1 MTALER
7 RRRQYTWTALVAG
20 LVVLAALPV
29 LTVGA
34 WRAIRDSRAAEAVVP
49 VTTRSL
55 PVTPTALLA
64 AVDDDGELASIAVLA
79 LRPDGKGG
87 TIVSV
92 PVNAVETVLEELEPR
107 PVGAG
112 FAEGGL
118 EQLVLDVESLM
129 NVTIDVAG
137 VVDAG
142 ELAGLLDPLGSLP
155 VVLPDDVVDDGDV
168 VAAAGDQTLTP
179 EQAALALV
187 ATEEGVSEAARLP
200 TAKAVWE
207 AVAADAGDGVPG
219 QQPAVTEP
227 GVGAVAPADLASFVS
242 ALLAG
247 PVAAWQLQ
255 YEPVGEGPGNPEG
268 LDLMLVGKP
277 EIVLVMATV
286 APSAVTAPNPGLTFQ
301 LDSSFGDAEVTKDVI
316 SWLYYFGGNVLLVRE
331 LGGTPP
337 DETVLEYVFDVD
349 RADLA
354 LYEWVLG
361 DFRVERAT
369 ERVEGIDIRIVLGK
383 DFLDVLAER
392 QPPDLATEPV
402 ATTST
407 PPDE

>member
-1 MTALER
+1 MTALESR
-7 RRRQYTWTALVAG
+7 RRRYTWAAFVAG

-29 LTVGA
+29 LTIAG
-34 WRAIRDSRAAEAVVP
+34 WRAIRDSTAAKAVVP
-49 VTTRSL
+49 VTTKSL

-64 AVDDDGELASIAVLA
+64 AVDDDGDLVSIAVLV
-79 LRPDGKGG
+79 LRPEGRGG

-92 PVNAVETVLEELEPR
+92 PVNAVETVLEEIEPR
-107 PVGAG
+107 PVGSG
-112 FAEGGL
+112 FAVGGL
-118 EQLVLDVESLM
+118 DQLVLDVESLM

-137 VVDAG
+137 VVDVG
-142 ELAGLLDPLGSLP
+142 ELAGLLDPLGSVP
-155 VVLPDDVVDDGDV
+155 VELPDDVVDGDDV
-168 VAAAGDQTLTP
+168 IIGAGAQRLTP

-187 ATEEGVSEAARLP
+187 VAADGASEAQRLP
-200 TAKAVWE
+200 IVRSVWE
-207 AVAADAGDGVPG
+207 AVADAVGDGVIG
-219 QQPAVTEP
+219 RQPAVTVP
-227 GVGAVAPADLASFVS
+227 DVGAVPPADLASFFS

-255 YEPVGEGPGNPEG
+255 YEPVGPVPGNPDG

-286 APSAVTAPNPGLTFQ
+286 APSAVGAPNPGLTFQ

-316 SWLYYFGGNVLLVRE
+316 AWLYYFGGNVLLVRE

-354 LYEWVLG
+354 LYEGVLG
-361 DFRVERAT
+361 EFRVERAT
-369 ERVEGIDIRIVLGK
+369 ERVEGIDIRIVLGR

-392 QPPDLATEPV
+392 RPPDLGTEPV

-407 PPDE
+407 LPDE

>member
-1 MTALER
+1 MTALESR
-7 RRRQYTWTALVAG
+7 RRRYTWTALAAG

-29 LTVGA
+29 LTVAA

-49 VTTRSL
+49 VTTLSL

-64 AVDDDGELASIAVLA
+64 AVDDEGQLVSMAVMA
-79 LRPDGKGG
+79 LRPDGRGG

-92 PVNAVETVLEELEPR
+92 PVNAVETVLEEIEPR

-118 EQLVLDVESLM
+118 DQLVLDVESLM

-142 ELAGLLDPLGSLP
+142 ELAGLLDPLGTLQAG
-155 VVLPDDVVDDGDV
+155 LPDDVVDDGEV
-168 VAAAGDQTLTP
+168 VVPAGDQTLTP

-187 ATEEGVSEAARLP
+187 ASEEGASEAARLP
-200 TAKAVWE
+200 TSKAVWE
-207 AVAADAGDGVPG
+207 AVADGAGDGVIG
-219 QQPAVTEP
+219 QQPAVTVP
-227 GVGAVAPADLASFVS
+227 TVGAVVPDDLASFFS
-242 ALLAG
+242 AVLSG

-255 YEPVGEGPGNPEG
+255 YEPVGEGPGNPDG
-268 LDLMLVGKP
+268 LDLMLVAKP

-286 APSAVTAPNPGLTFQ
+286 APSAVGAPNPGLTFQ

-331 LGGTPP
+331 VGGTPP
-337 DETVLEYVFDVD
+337 EETVLEYVFDVD

-354 LYEWVLG
+354 LYESVLG

-369 ERVEGIDIRIVLGK
+369 ERVEGVDIRIILGK

-392 QPPDLATEPV
+392 QPPDLGTEPV

-407 PPDE
+407 LPDE